1 MNRMKLSVRA
11 YDKYKELH
19 AEVDSIK
26 YASGFMD
33 NLECEELAEHLVEI
47 ANELVCNGY
56 PDDDRWERVSA
67 QDVVCSDR
75 VCRRSRRP
83 GV

>member
-1 MNRMKLSVRA
+1 MKLSVRA

-33 NLECEELAEHLVEI
+33 NLECEDLAAHLVEI
-47 ANELVCNGY
+47 ANELVQNGSPY
-56 PDDDRWERVSA
+56 KDRWVQAVAVE
-67 QDVVCSDR
+67 
-75 VCRRSRRP
+75 
-83 GV
+83 